1 MPQTEKNTARTANEC
16 GGHLYVN
23 EELTK
28 VEDLLPDL
36 IFLSFAHSNL
46 KLELN
51 LSTKNAV
58 NANIG
63 KLEPKANL

>member
-1 MPQTEKNTARTANEC
+1 M
-16 GGHLYVN
+16 YVN

-28 VEDLLPDL
+28 VEDLLPDF

-58 NANIG
+58 NVNIG
-63 KLEPKANL
+63 KLEPKVNL